1 MLFETNN
8 FAYRHIGPRASDG
21 AEMLKSIGCDSLDD
35 LVCQTIPNNIL
46 LNRKFKIRSSGSE
59 FDFLQYIQNKS
70 QKNKLY
76 KSYIGL
82 GYYDTIT
89 PGVILRNIFEN
100 PGWYTQYT
108 PYQSEISQGRLEA
121 LLNFQTM
128 VTDLTSMDISNAS
141 LLDEATAAAEGMTML
156 ARLRSN
162 KEIKDGKNYFFVS
175 DGCFPQTI
183 EVLKT
188 RAEPLGINIV
198 VGNHRMQRLD
208 EKYFGLLVQYPDQ
221 YGQITDY
228 TKDITEC
235 RESGIKAVV
244 CADLLSLT
252 LIKPPGE
259 MGADAVCGTT
269 QRFGVPMGYG
279 GPHAA
284 YFATRDEFKRQIPG
298 RLIGVSIDS
307 HGRNACRMAIQ
318 TREQHIRRDKA
329 TSNICT
335 AQSLPAILASM
346 YAVYHGPGGLKKISE
361 GIHAKTLMLN
371 DGLQKMGL
379 SQKNELF
386 FDTLRVDMETNTR
399 LRKLQ
404 ELTNR
409 KKINLRYIKDSTVG
423 ISVDETKSEQDIIV
437 LLEIFSKIINNKSEI
452 QINNLTRLNSHNIF
466 PDSISRNS
474 KYLSH
479 QVFNSNHSE
488 TKMLRYIKKLENMDL
503 SLNTSM
509 IPLGSCTMKL
519 NATSEMIP
527 ITWDKF
533 SRLHPF
539 APLDQCKGY
548 LEIFKELE
556 KYLSIITGFP
566 GVSLQPNSGAQGE
579 YAGLMVIRQYHKNM
593 DQSQRE
599 VVLVPSSAH
608 GTNPASAAMCGMH
621 IVVIECD
628 KHGNIDINDLE
639 KKASEHKDR
648 LSALM
653 ITYPSTHGV
662 FEDKIVE
669 ICNIIHKYGGQIYMD
684 GANMNAQVG
693 LTSPSKIGADI
704 CHLNLHKTFSIPH
717 GGGGPGMGPICA
729 AEHLVPYLPGH
740 CIVPVGGEKA
750 IGAVSSTPWGSGS
763 ILVISYAYIKM
774 LGGDGI
780 TQSTRYA
787 ILNANYLKTR
797 LEQYFK
803 ILYSAKNG
811 RVAHEFIIDL
821 REFKKTA
828 DVEVEDIAKR
838 LMDYGFHAPTISWPV
853 AGTMMIEPTESEP
866 KEELDRFCDALI
878 SIFNEIKEIEDGEYD
893 RTDNVL
899 KNAPH
904 TALEVSSD
912 DWSHSYSRL
921 KAAYPVEDLKYNKFW
936 PAVGRINNPYGDK
949 NLVCTCLPVEDFT

>member
-1 MLFETNN
+1 MLFESNN

-46 LNRKFKIRSSGSE
+46 LNRKFKIKSSGSE

-162 KEIKDGKNYFFVS
+162 KEIKDGKYHFFVS
-175 DGCFPQTI
+175 EGCFPQTI

-188 RAEPLGINIV
+188 RAEPLGIDIV

-228 TKDITEC
+228 TEDITEC
-235 RESGIKAVV
+235 RESGIKVIV
-244 CADLLSLT
+244 CADLLSIT

-259 MGADAVCGTT
+259 MGADVVCGTT

-298 RLIGVSIDS
+298 RLIGVSIDA

-361 GIHAKTLMLN
+361 GIHAKTMMLN

-404 ELTNR
+404 ELTSR

-437 LLEIFSKIINNKSEI
+437 LLDLFSKVINNKSEI
-452 QINNLTRLNSHNIF
+452 QFNNLIRQNSHNIF

-479 QVFNSNHSE
+479 QVFNTNHSE

-519 NATSEMIP
+519 NATSGMIP
-527 ITWDKF
+527 ITWEKF

-579 YAGLMVIRQYHKNM
+579 YAGLMVIRQYHKSM

-608 GTNPASAAMCGMH
+608 GTNPASAAMCGMD

-669 ICNIIHKYGGQIYMD
+669 ICNMIHKYGGQIYMD

-750 IGAVSSTPWGSGS
+750 IGAVSSAPWGSGS
-763 ILVISYAYIKM
+763 ILVISYAFIKM

-780 TQSTRYA
+780 TLSTKYA

-878 SIFNEIKEIEDGEYD
+878 SIFNEIKEIEDGVYD

-904 TALEVSSD
+904 TALEVCSD
-912 DWSHSYSRL
+912 DWSHTYSRL
-921 KAAYPVEDLKYNKFW
+921 KAAYPVKDLKYNKFW
-936 PAVGRINNPYGDK
+936 PAVGRVNNPYGDK